1 LNRKSQ
7 EHYMQ
12 RALDLAEK
20 AKGRT
25 SPNPMVGAVIVKS
38 GKVVGEG
45 YHKRAGL
52 AHAEIVALR
61 KAGARARGADLYVNL
76 EPCCHDGRTPPC
88 TEAII
93 AAGIQ
98 KVVVSMRDPNSLV
111 GGKGIRSL
119 KRNGIEVA
127 TGVLRKDSEQLNEA
141 FVKYIRVR
149 RPFVIL
155 KSALSLDGKTAT
167 RTGDSRWIT
176 GSEAREY
183 VHRLRNNVDAVLV
196 GAGTVRVDNPRLT
209 VRLRKERGRNPVRVI
224 VGGKSGVS
232 LSANVFRNAGRER
245 VIYAVG
251 KDFSPMRE
259 NKLRRMGVEVLILK
273 QKKGRVDLGQL
284 MDKLGEMGI
293 VSILIEGGS
302 EINAC
307 VLEEK
312 LVDKLIYFLA
322 PKIIGGNGAP
332 SVVGGCGVKQLKDA
346 LSIRDLTVFQLGN
359 DLVIEG
365 KF

>member
-1 LNRKSQ
+1 
-7 EHYMQ
+7 
-12 RALDLAEK
+12 
-20 AKGRT
+20 
-25 SPNPMVGAVIVKS
+25 VG
-38 GKVVGEG
+38 
-45 YHKRAGL
+45 
-52 AHAEIVALR
+52 
-61 KAGARARGADLYVNL
+61 N
-76 EPCCHDGRTPPC
+76 
-88 TEAII
+88 
-93 AAGIQ
+93 
-98 KVVVSMRDPNSLV
+98 
-111 GGKGIRSL
+111 
-119 KRNGIEVA
+119 
-127 TGVLRKDSEQLNEA
+127 
-141 FVKYIRVR
+141 
-149 RPFVIL
+149 
-155 KSALSLDGKTAT
+155 
-167 RTGDSRWIT
+167 
-176 GSEAREY
+176 
-183 VHRLRNNVDAVLV
+183 
-196 GAGTVRVDNPRLT
+196 
-209 VRLRKERGRNPVRVI
+209 
-224 VGGKSGVS
+224 
-232 LSANVFRNAGRER
+232 
-245 VIYAVG
+245 
-251 KDFSPMRE
+251 DFSPVRE